1 MQKKEEIIEN
11 FKTAIKSTIK
21 SISNKDDLEISFG
34 GQDISSENNKLKLP
48 EINELQN
55 KINFDLTRAQADSES
70 LKLRY
75 SNKKILKIYEPSGPK
90 AKKLYEIAEKIRY
103 ESLGTQEYKGIKEN
117 LINYYSLKKPPQ
129 NKLENINFAFEN
141 YLRKEFFQFDKNLK
155 TEDIPIKYKKNFD
168 KIFKKKINE
177 IRENVDKQEVFNAY
191 ISEMI
196 KKLEIEENSD
206 YEEIDNKKEDDSN
219 REVNNKDDS
228 DQKRESKFDENQ
240 EMAIDTSIPELDNL
254 ADENDKDLNEIEI
267 EEASNETE
275 KRVRS
280 KNNFGDQK
288 YKSYTKEFDEII
300 IAEDLETE
308 AELFRLRQN
317 LDQQLLQLK
326 SFISK
331 LANKLQRKLLAKQNR
346 SWDFDLEEGMLDTSK
361 LSRVIMDP
369 LNSLSFKKEKETEF
383 KDTLVTILI
392 DNSGSMRGKP
402 ISVAAICADIL
413 SRTLERCSVKVEI
426 LGFTTKHWKG
436 GSSREL
442 WMKNDK
448 PKSPGRLNDLRHI
461 IYKSADTPWRLA
473 KKNMG
478 LMLKEGLLKENIDGE
493 ALKWAFE
500 KMSKRKEERKIL
512 MVISDGAPVDDST
525 LSTNSSDFL
534 ETNLKSTVQWIEN
547 RSNVELLAIGI
558 GHDVTRYYKKAVKI
572 TDVQD
577 LGDVMINQ
585 LTDLFKDNKKVLN

>member
-1 MQKKEEIIEN
+1 MQKKEEILEN

-21 SISNKDDLEISFG
+21 SISNKEDIEISFG
-34 GQDISSENNKLKLP
+34 GQDIFSENNKLKLP
-48 EINELQN
+48 EINEFQN
-55 KINFDLTRAQADSES
+55 RINFDLTRAIADSES

-75 SNKKILKIYEPSGPK
+75 SNKKVLKSFEPTGSK
-90 AKKLYEIAEKIRY
+90 AKKLYQIAEKIRY
-103 ESLGTQEYKGIKEN
+103 ETLGIREYQGIKDN
-117 LINYYSLKKPPQ
+117 LINYYSNVKPSQ
-129 NKLENINFAFEN
+129 NKQEDIYFAFEN
-141 YLRKEFFQFDKNLK
+141 YLRKEFFELNEKVKLEKISAKF
-155 TEDIPIKYKKNFD
+155 KKNFD
-168 KIFKKKINE
+168 KVFKTKIVK
-177 IRENVDKQEVFNAY
+177 IKQNASKQDLFNAA
-191 ISEMI
+191 ISEI
-196 KKLEIEENSD
+196 IQKLDIEENSD
-206 YEEIDNKKEDDSN
+206 YEEIDNKKEEDN
-219 REVNNKDDS
+219 NKEVSNKDDTN
-228 DQKRESKFDENQ
+228 QKKESKFDENS
-240 EMAIDTSIPELDNL
+240 EMAIDTSVPELDNL
-254 ADENDKDLNEIEI
+254 ADENDRDSSEIEI
-267 EEASNETE
+267 EDTSNDSE
-275 KRVRS
+275 KKMGS
-280 KNNFGDQK
+280 KNRFGDQK
-288 YKSYTKEFDEII
+288 YKFYTKEFDEII
-300 IAEDLETE
+300 AADDLETE
-308 AELFRLRQN
+308 EELFRLRQN

-346 SWDFDLEEGMLDTSK
+346 SWDFDLEEGTLDTSK
-361 LSRVIMDP
+361 LSRIIIDP

-448 PKSPGRLNDLRHI
+448 PQSPGRLNDLRHI

-534 ETNLKSTVQWIEN
+534 ETNLKNTVQWIEN
-547 RSNVELLAIGI
+547 KSNVELLAIGI

-585 LTDLFKDNKKVLN
+585 LTDLFKDDKRVLN